1 MITEDRRSGKPL
13 GPGICQRQ
21 IQIVFRNETIF
32 YFVCILNPSLN
43 AATDIIKSFKKE
55 EKQKMI
61 SLRDLLR
68 LVGNMEIYQ
77 MHWFPNQPTF
87 NPNQKKNIE
96 KEMKEYYW

>member
-68 LVGNMEIYQ
+68 LVGNIEIYQ
-77 MHWFPNQPTF
+77 SVPNQPTF

-96 KEMKEYYW
+96 KEMKEYY